1 MTRLEDEVRHMLS
14 ARALDLEIEAPSGL
28 TLLSMA
34 SDRSNSNAT
43 KAVVGEEDDGS
54 VSSFVGRRSSYRSLQ
69 SIREIDL
76 FPADAISDLHTKVR
90 KDHSWKHGGFIIAF
104 TRAWILVV
112 SFNGENQAI
121 TKYNMFIRKVYRSS
135 LQEGAINALG
145 LGSVMAI
152 LFSSYGLAVWY
163 GSKLIVERGYNGG
176 MVISVI
182 MSVMIGAMS
191 LGQATR
197 SVTAFAEGQ
206 GAAHRMFKII
216 ERKPD
221 IDIDDNTGII
231 LEDVKGDVQL
241 KDVYFSYP
249 TRPEHLIFD
258 GFSLQ
263 VPSGTT
269 MALVGDSG
277 SGKSTVISLVERFY
291 DPHAGEVL
299 IDGVDI

>member
-1 MTRLEDEVRHMLS
+1 
-14 ARALDLEIEAPSGL
+14 
-28 TLLSMA
+28 
-34 SDRSNSNAT
+34 
-43 KAVVGEEDDGS
+43 
-54 VSSFVGRRSSYRSLQ
+54 
-69 SIREIDL
+69 
-76 FPADAISDLHTKVR
+76 
-90 KDHSWKHGGFIIAF
+90 
-104 TRAWILVV
+104 
-112 SFNGENQAI
+112 
-121 TKYNMFIRKVYRSS
+121 
-135 LQEGAINALG
+135 
-145 LGSVMAI
+145 
-152 LFSSYGLAVWY
+152 
-163 GSKLIVERGYNGG
+163 
-176 MVISVI
+176 
-182 MSVMIGAMS
+182 
-191 LGQATR
+191 
-197 SVTAFAEGQ
+197 
-206 GAAHRMFKII
+206 MFKII

>member
-1 MTRLEDEVRHMLS
+1 
-14 ARALDLEIEAPSGL
+14 
-28 TLLSMA
+28 
-34 SDRSNSNAT
+34 
-43 KAVVGEEDDGS
+43 
-54 VSSFVGRRSSYRSLQ
+54 
-69 SIREIDL
+69 
-76 FPADAISDLHTKVR
+76 
-90 KDHSWKHGGFIIAF
+90 
-104 TRAWILVV
+104 
-112 SFNGENQAI
+112 
-121 TKYNMFIRKVYRSS
+121 
-135 LQEGAINALG
+135 
-145 LGSVMAI
+145 
-152 LFSSYGLAVWY
+152 
-163 GSKLIVERGYNGG
+163 
-176 MVISVI
+176 
-182 MSVMIGAMS
+182 
-191 LGQATR
+191 
-197 SVTAFAEGQ
+197 
-206 GAAHRMFKII
+206 MFKII

-299 IDGVDI
+299 IDGVDIWRMKLGWMRGKIGLVNQEPVLFSTTIRENIAYGIEKPTLEDIKRAI

>member
-90 KDHSWKHGGFIIAF
+90 
-104 TRAWILVV
+104 
-112 SFNGENQAI
+112 
-121 TKYNMFIRKVYRSS
+121 
-135 LQEGAINALG
+135 
-145 LGSVMAI
+145 
-152 LFSSYGLAVWY
+152 
-163 GSKLIVERGYNGG
+163 
-176 MVISVI
+176 
-182 MSVMIGAMS
+182 S